1 MLIISLPDYAATF
14 AAASSNA
21 DANNADK
28 NGYRVAAAALL
39 VRSGIWY
46 FTTSLLLF
54 PFLLLFAVFI
64 NKLHF

>member
-46 FTTSLLLF
+46 FTTQLL

>member
-46 FTTSLLLF
+46 FTTQLHFF